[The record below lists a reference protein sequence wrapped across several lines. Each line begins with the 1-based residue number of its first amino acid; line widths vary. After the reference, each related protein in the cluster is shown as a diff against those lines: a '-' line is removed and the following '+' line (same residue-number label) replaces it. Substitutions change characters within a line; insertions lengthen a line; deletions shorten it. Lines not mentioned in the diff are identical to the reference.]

1 VRKKAPIAVF
11 CMLALCAGAQKN
23 TEMII
28 VNSPADATK
37 TMEGIRIEGF
47 VPDVLKISLDFA
59 PDNSAL
65 LVGYYPSE
73 AAARQA
79 SGGSAPPSPGDRS
92 FSIHPGKV
100 VDLGS
105 AILVSN
111 VVGPYTISVFSA
123 NDGHL
128 TSAEAE
134 AKAGIPYSL
143 GLGDRLSR
151 AESGV
156 FRFSGSGKSHA
167 GGIRLKVFLVFDE
180 LALPLPHSTYT
191 DELSFVV
198 SAN

>member
-1 VRKKAPIAVF
+1 MRKKAPIAVF

-79 SGGSAPPSPGDRS
+79 SDGSAPPSQGDKS

-111 VVGPYTISVFSA
+111 VVGLYTISVFSA
-123 NDGHL
+123 NDGRL

-151 AESGV
+151 AESKV
-156 FRFSGSGKSHA
+156 FRFPGSGKSRS
-167 GGIRLKVFLVFDE
+167 GGSRLKVFLVFDE
-180 LALPLPHSTYT
+180 LTLPLPHSTYT